1 MIRNE
6 IVITGGLG
14 FIGQNFVR
22 YLDKK
27 LNNYKIIL
35 YDKSKKNYKRVKL
48 NSKKIKS
55 LLL

>member
-35 YDKSKKNYKRVKL
+35 YDKSKKI
-48 NSKKIKS
+48 IKE
-55 LLL
+55 